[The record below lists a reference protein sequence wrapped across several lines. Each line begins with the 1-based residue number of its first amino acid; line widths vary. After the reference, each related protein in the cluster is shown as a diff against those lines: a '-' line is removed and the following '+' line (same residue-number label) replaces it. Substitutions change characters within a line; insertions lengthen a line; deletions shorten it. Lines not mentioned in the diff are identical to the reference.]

1 MRAYERLLKYVAFD
15 TTSDEDSPSCPSTP
29 NQLLLAQA
37 LADELR
43 GLGVA
48 DARVDA
54 YGYVYGSL
62 PATAADSGPALG
74 VIAHMDTSASAPG
87 ANIRARIAPC
97 YDGGELVLNKALNIV
112 LSPERYPVL
121 KDYIGQDLVVT
132 DGSTLLGADD
142 KAGIAEIMTAVER
155 IQREALPHGKLCFA
169 FTPDEEIGRGV
180 DHFDVAGFGAQFAY
194 TADGGRLGEIEYENF
209 NAASAVATIRGVSI
223 HPGDAKGKLKNAIL
237 IAMEFN
243 AMLPCNEIPA
253 ATEGYE
259 GFYHLR
265 WIEGDE
271 EKTILKYIVRDHD
284 EGRFTEK
291 KERLKKIAA
300 YLNDRYGAGTVE
312 LELTDSYYNMKSK
325 VEPYPFLIENARKA
339 LEAEG
344 VAPAVVPIRG
354 GTDGAMLSFMGL
366 PCPNLCTGGHN
377 YHGRFEFIPVQSMD
391 VMVSVLVR
399 LMEQNSSA
407 RDFSS

>member
-1 MRAYERLLKYVAFD
+1 
-15 TTSDEDSPSCPSTP
+15 
-29 NQLLLAQA
+29 
-37 LADELR
+37 
-43 GLGVA
+43 
-48 DARVDA
+48 
-54 YGYVYGSL
+54 
-62 PATAADSGPALG
+62 
-74 VIAHMDTSASAPG
+74 
-87 ANIRARIAPC
+87 
-97 YDGGELVLNKALNIV
+97 
-112 LSPERYPVL
+112 
-121 KDYIGQDLVVT
+121 
-132 DGSTLLGADD
+132 
-142 KAGIAEIMTAVER
+142 
-155 IQREALPHGKLCFA
+155 
-169 FTPDEEIGRGV
+169 
-180 DHFDVAGFGAQFAY
+180 
-194 TADGGRLGEIEYENF
+194 
-209 NAASAVATIRGVSI
+209 
-223 HPGDAKGKLKNAIL
+223 
-237 IAMEFN
+237 
-243 AMLPCNEIPA
+243 MLPCNEIPA

>member
-74 VIAHMDTSASAPG
+74 FIAHMDTSASAPG

-169 FTPDEEIGRGV
+169 FTPDE
-180 DHFDVAGFGAQFAY
+180 
-194 TADGGRLGEIEYENF
+194 
-209 NAASAVATIRGVSI
+209 
-223 HPGDAKGKLKNAIL
+223 
-237 IAMEFN
+237 
-243 AMLPCNEIPA
+243 
-253 ATEGYE
+253 
-259 GFYHLR
+259 
-265 WIEGDE
+265 
-271 EKTILKYIVRDHD
+271 
-284 EGRFTEK
+284 
-291 KERLKKIAA
+291 
-300 YLNDRYGAGTVE
+300 
-312 LELTDSYYNMKSK
+312 
-325 VEPYPFLIENARKA
+325 
-339 LEAEG
+339 
-344 VAPAVVPIRG
+344 
-354 GTDGAMLSFMGL
+354 
-366 PCPNLCTGGHN
+366 
-377 YHGRFEFIPVQSMD
+377 
-391 VMVSVLVR
+391 
-399 LMEQNSSA
+399 
-407 RDFSS
+407 